1 MKNKKEV
8 SEKVKAI
15 LRDGRES
22 KLYQHVI
29 ADMHG
34 VCQAY
39 VCKLFKK
46 HKVRVKEQ
54 RVFTQG
60 EPVRFHV
67 GWQVEILKNGV
78 HFGYMKHYKTFKDAN
93 RGAQN
98 KCYRMNNKKNNNG
111 EIK

>member
-34 VCQAY
+34 VCQAQIRLILSFI
-39 VCKLFKK
+39 VHSIALILCSSF
-46 HKVRVKEQ
+46 
-54 RVFTQG
+54 RVFKSLIVFHIDKAMDV
-60 EPVRFHV
+60 PV
-67 GWQVEILKNGV
+67 
-78 HFGYMKHYKTFKDAN
+78 Y
-93 RGAQN
+93 
-98 KCYRMNNKKNNNG
+98 
-111 EIK
+111 